1 MEPLEDG
8 ILVEGNLWSSQIM
21 ILMTIA
27 QFTVVTTGQ
36 EGYIEELSTCFYLET
51 ALKKFSKSVLYET

>member
-1 MEPLEDG
+1 
-8 ILVEGNLWSSQIM
+8 M